1 MLFHPY
7 SSQTINTYKEFW
19 CSRNYITFQQPNYCM
34 LLPFKVYP
42 VLLYTVYSECVV
54 SQNYIMIF
62 VWSQFFFHNDNVVFT
77 YNIIVN
83 GYHLWQYKKGN
94 AFWKDCRFSFRIL
107 SGNFGTQLPVPT
119 YGLKYV
125 ILNIDVKTVLVWLD
139 KCWFS

>member
-1 MLFHPY
+1 
-7 SSQTINTYKEFW
+7 
-19 CSRNYITFQQPNYCM
+19 M

-83 GYHLWQYKKGN
+83 GYHLWQYKKKGM
-94 AFWKDCRFSFRIL
+94 L
-107 SGNFGTQLPVPT
+107 SERTADFL
-119 YGLKYV
+119 LE
-125 ILNIDVKTVLVWLD
+125 
-139 KCWFS
+139 F